1 MELSSILCR
10 AQEGVQRDRAAHAS
24 LENVRIVAT
33 KAAIAW
39 GLEAVAAEHR
49 EARHARRAKAALDD
63 LQARRSHDE
72 REATFSENPDRG
84 FASIEPMAWEA
95 AQSELASFPVRPC
108 GESLSPAAPG

>member
-10 AQEGVQRDRAAHAS
+10 AQERVQRDRAASAS

-49 EARHARRAKAALDD
+49 EARHARRAEAGPDGSHTDRL
-63 LQARRSHDE
+63 RRE

-84 FASIEPMAWEA
+84 FA
-95 AQSELASFPVRPC
+95 QH
-108 GESLSPAAPG
+108 

>member
-10 AQEGVQRDRAAHAS
+10 AQEGAQRDRAASAS

-49 EARHARRAKAALDD
+49 EARHARRAKAEHEG
-63 LQARRSHDE
+63 LQAVRPCNE
-72 REATFSENPDRG
+72 REAAFSENPDRG
-84 FASIEPMAWEA
+84 FVQP
-95 AQSELASFPVRPC
+95 
-108 GESLSPAAPG
+108 